1 MKIKEV
7 IVVKTTCKTRIFT
20 WSNQRVGATSIFSR
34 LEWFLAHSSLLDG
47 NLIISSKIIP
57 KLSSDHHPIA
67 LLFEKEEELGPIPF
81 QFSHF
86 GSKEMDLWPQFIRL
100 GPNLLMALPVL
111 SGEEIKGNKKFAEI
125 VA

>member
-1 MKIKEV
+1 MKPKIGH
-7 IVVKTTCKTRIFT
+7 FT
-20 WSNQRVGATSIFSR
+20 WSNQRVGAAIIFSR
-34 LEWFLAHSSLLDG
+34 LDQFLVHSSLLDG
-47 NLIISSKIIP
+47 NLIISSKILP

-67 LLFEKEEELGPIPF
+67 QLFEKEEELGPIPF

-111 SGEEIKGNKKFAEI
+111 SVAEIEGNKKCAEI